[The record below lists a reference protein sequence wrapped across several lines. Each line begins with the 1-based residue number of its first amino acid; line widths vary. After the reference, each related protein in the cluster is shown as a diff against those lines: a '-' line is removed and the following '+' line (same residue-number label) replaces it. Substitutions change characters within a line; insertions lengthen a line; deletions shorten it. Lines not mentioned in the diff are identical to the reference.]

1 MSAVSRDIMGS
12 SNRNPFLAF
21 VKWLGIPGLVCTL
34 ALFVLVFKTVD
45 PVLSVVE
52 DMLSLSLSLSF
63 PQGPSAGAERLSAEQ
78 FTWPLR
84 TLDGKEVR
92 LSKFKGKVLFVNLW
106 ATWCGSCIAEMPSL
120 QRLYD
125 SLKNEPVV
133 FLMISNENAKTVRRF
148 VNSERFTAP
157 VYLTDGRI
165 PSVFQSGFIPA
176 TFILDGDGRVR
187 FKHIGM
193 ARWDDESTVRFLRSL
208 MDSQPPMDREPP
220 SSRML
225 L

>member
-1 MSAVSRDIMGS
+1 MGS
-12 SNRNPFLAF
+12 SNRNPFLAILN
-21 VKWLGIPGLVCTL
+21 WLGMPGLVCTL
-34 ALFVLVFKTVD
+34 AVFFLVFKTVG

-52 DMLSLSLSLSF
+52 DMLSPPLSF

-125 SLKNEPVV
+125 SLKNEPIA
-133 FLMISNENAKTVRRF
+133 FLIVSNEDAKTVRRF
-148 VNSERFTAP
+148 VNSEGFTAP

-165 PSVFQSGFIPA
+165 PSVFHTGFIPA
-176 TFILDGDGRVR
+176 TFIIDGDGQVR

-220 SSRML
+220 SSLVL

>member
-1 MSAVSRDIMGS
+1 MSAVSRDNMGS
-12 SNRNPFLAF
+12 SKGNSFQDTIN
-21 VKWLGIPGLVCTL
+21 WLGVPGLVCTL
-34 ALFVLVFKTVD
+34 ALFFLVFKTVG

-52 DMLSLSLSLSF
+52 DMLLPSLSF

-125 SLKNEPVV
+125 TLKDEPIA
-133 FLMISNENAKTVRRF
+133 FLMITNENAKTVRRF
-148 VNSERFTAP
+148 VNSEGFTAP
-157 VYLTDGRI
+157 VYLTGGRI
-165 PSVFQSGFIPA
+165 PSVFQTGFIPA
-176 TFILDGDGRVR
+176 TFILDGEGRIR
-187 FKHIGM
+187 FRHIGM
-193 ARWDDESTVRFLRSL
+193 ARWDDESNVQFLRGL

-220 SSRML
+220 LS
-225 L
+225 